1 MGLFS
6 FFNSGKT
13 KSLNGT
19 EQHSNGSGSGHGDPD
34 VPEKLFIEK
43 DFSKK
48 VDDGEKVVIPP
59 AENNIEILFRFL
71 DRNYESSGYDDALI
85 NPDSSHLTNNID
97 ALRNDLERMIRKV
110 KTYYEDYIK
119 RINFHIES
127 RGRNGMVDTVDELK
141 MKKEIAE
148 SHIEK
153 LLLIEKDA
161 KNNIGDGQGILISY
175 TRGFKNGLAAI
186 SHHDLLKNN
195 F

>member
-6 FFNSGKT
+6 FFNGGKT
-13 KSLNGT
+13 KPLNGT
-19 EQHSNGSGSGHGDPD
+19 EEHANGSEMVKGHPD
-34 VPEKLFIEK
+34 IPEKLFIEK
-43 DFSKK
+43 DLFKK
-48 VDDGEKVVIPP
+48 EDDGEKALIPP

-71 DRNYESSGYDDALI
+71 DRNYESKGYDDALM
-85 NPDSSHLTNNID
+85 NPDSIHMTNNID
-97 ALRNDLERMIRKV
+97 ALRNDLERMLRKV
-110 KTYYEDYIK
+110 KIYYEDYIK

-127 RGRNGMVDTVDELK
+127 RGRNGMIDTVDELK

-153 LLLIEKDA
+153 VLLIEKDA

-175 TRGFKNGLAAI
+175 TRGFKNGLSAI
-186 SHHDLLKNN
+186 SHHALLKNN